1 MTAVMTL
8 ILVILPCVGMIP
20 ALMAARLPMYEE
32 EFDYL
37 VF

>member
-20 ALMAARLPMYEE
+20 AHMSARFPSCEE